1 MWHDSLGEKSEMGVL
16 WQGDKIDPQSIV
28 MILERERRAWLEAAN
43 GFDEMK
49 PSLVSGSAVRKV
61 TDHVHA
67 CRARAE
73 ALKRSVVRLCEQ
85 FNLPETFPE
94 QHS

>member
-1 MWHDSLGEKSEMGVL
+1 MGVL
-16 WQGDKIDPQSIV
+16 WQGERLDPETIV

-43 GFDEMK
+43 GFEEMK
-49 PSLVSGSAVRKV
+49 PSLVSGSAVQQATK
-61 TDHVHA
+61 HVHA

-85 FNLPETFPE
+85 FNLPANFPE
-94 QHS
+94 ENSGSAS